1 MTVAELIAQ
10 LQQLNPKAEVV
21 QSECVGTYS
30 PTSFVEVG
38 LYDAN
43 STTTGDF
50 WVPVAEDDD
59 DQPWTPE
66 PGVDVHAVCLWAASW
81 PRGENDET
89 GA

>member
-1 MTVAELIAQ
+1 MTVAELIEK

-21 QSECVGTYS
+21 QSERAGSYS
-30 PTSFVEVG
+30 PTDFIEVG
-38 LYDAN
+38 LYEA
-43 STTTGDF
+43 GVGHF
-50 WVPVAEDDD
+50 WVPVTEDDD
-59 DQPWTPE
+59 DQPWIPE